1 MKDKII
7 LAALT
12 LAYTIPASAGPDGGT
27 GGAVPEPSTLA
38 LFAATAIAVT
48 VLAKLKK

>member
-12 LAYTIPASAGPDGGT
+12 LAYTIPASAGH

-38 LFAATAIAVT
+38 LFVAAAIAIT